1 MKTYDR
7 NQIIHACIT
16 ILVIIALY
24 FLVRRLSGVLVPFLV
39 SWFIAYMLC
48 PMVRFFQYKCR
59 FKNRAL
65 SVTMSMIVLL
75 GILVGFNWLIVP
87 PMMDEMAHLFN
98 YVTTHLHAD
107 QLGKYL
113 PMDWV
118 TQYQQNRESFSL
130 SSVFANQNMMDAL
143 KTAAPKL
150 WHMLTNGVAALTK
163 LGVIMV
169 CVLYIFFLLL
179 DWEQLDKE
187 VLAMIPEK
195 YRATV
200 QMVMTDISVNMQ
212 AYFRNQG
219 LVALIVG
226 IIFGVGFEIIGLPL
240 GIVMGILIGL
250 MSMVPYLKALGIPP
264 CLLLALL
271 ESVETGRSFWLL
283 LAIMI
288 AIFCFAQFMDDFV
301 LTPRIMGKAMGLH
314 PAVILLALS
323 VWGSLL
329 GVAGMLIALPLTTII
344 IDYYKRFVMKIDPRA
359 EEQEVKQEAAV
370 AVKAET
376 VKAPKTTK
384 KAKK

>member
-1 MKTYDR
+1 MKTYSKD
-7 NQIIHACIT
+7 QIIHGCIT

-48 PMVRFFQYKCR
+48 PLVRFFQYKCR

-65 SVTMSMIVLL
+65 SVTVSMIVLL
-75 GILVGFNWLIVP
+75 AILVGFNWLIVP
-87 PMMDEMAHLFN
+87 PMMDEMAHLCD
-98 YVTTHLHAD
+98 YVTTHLHAE
-107 QLGKYL
+107 QLGEYL

-118 TQYQQNRESFSL
+118 TQYQQNRDSFM
-130 SSVFANQNMMDAL
+130 SSFFANQNLMDAL
-143 KTAAPKL
+143 KSAAPKL
-150 WHMLTNGVAALTK
+150 WHMLTGSVSALSK
-163 LGVIMV
+163 LGVVMV
-169 CVLYIFFLLL
+169 CILYIFFLLL

-195 YRATV
+195 HRDTV
-200 QMVMTDISVNMQ
+200 QMVITDISVNMQ
-212 AYFRNQG
+212 SYFRNQG

-226 IIFGVGFEIIGLPL
+226 IIFGVGFELIGLPL
-240 GIVMGILIGL
+240 GIIMGILIGL

-283 LAIMI
+283 LVIMI

-314 PAVILLALS
+314 PAIILLALS
-323 VWGSLL
+323 IWGSLL

-359 EEQEVKQEAAV
+359 KEQEIKPEAV
-370 AVKAET
+370 EAVKAGT
-376 VKAPKTTK
+376 AKTLKRTK
-384 KAKK
+384 KAK

>member
-1 MKTYDR
+1 MKTYSKD
-7 NQIIHACIT
+7 QIIHGCIT

-48 PMVRFFQYKCR
+48 PLVRFFQYKCR

-65 SVTMSMIVLL
+65 SVTVSMIVLL
-75 GILVGFNWLIVP
+75 AILVGFNWLIVP
-87 PMMDEMAHLFN
+87 PMMDEMAHLCD
-98 YVTTHLHAD
+98 YVTTHLHAE
-107 QLGKYL
+107 QLGEYL

-118 TQYQQNRESFSL
+118 TQYQQNRDSFSL
-130 SSVFANQNMMDAL
+130 SSFFANQNLMDAL
-143 KTAAPKL
+143 KSAAPKL
-150 WHMLTNGVAALTK
+150 WHMLTGSVSALSK
-163 LGVIMV
+163 LGVVMV
-169 CVLYIFFLLL
+169 CILYIFFLLL

-187 VLAMIPEK
+187 MLAMIPEK
-195 YRATV
+195 HRDTV
-200 QMVMTDISVNMQ
+200 QMVITDISVNMQ
-212 AYFRNQG
+212 SYFRNQG

-226 IIFGVGFEIIGLPL
+226 IIFGVGFELIGLPL
-240 GIVMGILIGL
+240 GIIMGILIGL

-283 LAIMI
+283 LVIMI

-314 PAVILLALS
+314 PAIILLALS
-323 VWGSLL
+323 IWGSLL

-359 EEQEVKQEAAV
+359 NEQEIKPEAV
-370 AVKAET
+370 EAVKAGT
-376 VKAPKTTK
+376 AKTPKRTK
-384 KAKK
+384 KAK

>member
-1 MKTYDR
+1 MKTYDK
-7 NQIIHACIT
+7 NQIIHGCIT

-48 PMVRFFQYKCR
+48 PLVRFFQVKCR

-65 SVTMSMIVLL
+65 SVTMAMIVLL

-87 PMMDEMAHLFN
+87 PMMDEMAHLCN
-98 YVTTHLHAD
+98 YVTTHLHAG

-113 PMDWV
+113 PTEWV
-118 TQYQQNRESFSL
+118 AQYQQNRDSFSL
-130 SSVFANQNMMDAL
+130 STICANQNLMDAL
-143 KTAAPKL
+143 KAAAPKM

-163 LGVIMV
+163 LGIVMV

-179 DWEQLDKE
+179 DWEQLDQE

-195 YRATV
+195 YRKNV

-212 AYFRNQG
+212 SYFRNQG

-271 ESVETGRSFWLL
+271 ESVETGRSFWVL

-323 VWGSLL
+323 IWGSLL

-344 IDYYKRFVMKIDPRA
+344 IDYYKRFVMHIDPRD
-359 EEQEVKQEAAV
+359 EEQDVKPEVVAEVKVETP
-370 AVKAET
+370 KAI
-376 VKAPKTTK
+376 KATK

>member
-1 MKTYDR
+1 MKTYNKD
-7 NQIIHACIT
+7 QIIHGCIT

-48 PMVRFFQYKCR
+48 PLVRFFQYKCR

-65 SVTMSMIVLL
+65 SVTVSMIVLL
-75 GILVGFNWLIVP
+75 AILVGFNWLIVP
-87 PMMDEMAHLFN
+87 PMMDEMAHLCD
-98 YVTTHLHAD
+98 YVTTHLHAE
-107 QLGKYL
+107 QLGEYL

-118 TQYQQNRESFSL
+118 TQYQQNRDSFM
-130 SSVFANQNMMDAL
+130 SSFFANQNLMDAL
-143 KTAAPKL
+143 KSAAPKL
-150 WHMLTNGVAALTK
+150 WHMLTGSVSALSK
-163 LGVIMV
+163 LGVVMV
-169 CVLYIFFLLL
+169 CILYIFFLLL

-187 VLAMIPEK
+187 MLAMIPEK
-195 YRATV
+195 HRDTV
-200 QMVMTDISVNMQ
+200 QMVITDISVNMQ
-212 AYFRNQG
+212 SYFRNQG

-226 IIFGVGFEIIGLPL
+226 IIFGVGFELIGLPL
-240 GIVMGILIGL
+240 GIIMGILIGL

-283 LAIMI
+283 LIIMI

-314 PAVILLALS
+314 PAIILLALS
-323 VWGSLL
+323 IWGSLL

-359 EEQEVKQEAAV
+359 NEQEIKPVAV
-370 AVKAET
+370 EAVKAGT
-376 VKAPKTTK
+376 AKTLKRTK
-384 KAKK
+384 KAK

>member
-1 MKTYDR
+1 MKTYDK
-7 NQIIHACIT
+7 NQIIHGCIT
-16 ILVIIALY
+16 ILVIIVLY

-48 PMVRFFQYKCR
+48 PLVRFFQYKCR

-75 GILVGFNWLIVP
+75 AVLVGFNWLIVP
-87 PMMDEMAHLFN
+87 PMMDEMAHLCD
-98 YVTTHLHAD
+98 YVTTNLQSVD
-107 QLGKYL
+107 LGKYV

-118 TQYQQNRESFSL
+118 TQYQQNRESFGM
-130 SSVFANQNMMDAL
+130 SSIYDNQNLMDTIKA
-143 KTAAPKL
+143 AAPKM

-163 LGVIMV
+163 LGVVMV
-169 CVLYIFFLLL
+169 CILYVFFLLL

-187 VLAMIPEK
+187 LLAMIPDK
-195 YRATV
+195 YRKNV
-200 QMVMTDISVNMQ
+200 QMVMTDVSVNMQ
-212 AYFRNQG
+212 SYFRNQG

-314 PAVILLALS
+314 PAIILLALS

-329 GVAGMLIALPLTTII
+329 GVAGMLIALPLTTIL
-344 IDYYKRFVMKIDPRA
+344 IDYYKRFVMKIDPRT
-359 EEQEVKQEAAV
+359 EEQNITEEVQEN
-370 AVKAET
+370 
-376 VKAPKTTK
+376 
-384 KAKK
+384 AK